1 MPAKQSSYSPGDT
14 GWWEILSTL
23 NITGMMKK
31 NEGAGDLS
39 QYEFAKKP
47 EELSFLKFLY
57 NDSTGEVLGRSASS
71 WGEDALCSL

>member
-1 MPAKQSSYSPGDT
+1 MVTLLAIGQGLASHTFLSKVCHMT
-14 GWWEILSTL
+14 GV
-23 NITGMMKK
+23 MKK
-31 NEGAGDLS
+31 AEGGAALS

-71 WGEDALCSL
+71 WGE

>member
-1 MPAKQSSYSPGDT
+1 
-14 GWWEILSTL
+14 
-23 NITGMMKK
+23 MKK
-31 NEGAGDLS
+31 NEGAGAVS

-71 WGEDALCSL
+71 WGEDAICMLAFSLYFLFCS